1 MTKLKEKLYTLILR
15 QLWGESLV
23 ESGKLFMKRFLTVP
37 AQSHTCT

>member
-1 MTKLKEKLYTLILR
+1 MTKLKEKL
-15 QLWGESLV
+15 WDESLV